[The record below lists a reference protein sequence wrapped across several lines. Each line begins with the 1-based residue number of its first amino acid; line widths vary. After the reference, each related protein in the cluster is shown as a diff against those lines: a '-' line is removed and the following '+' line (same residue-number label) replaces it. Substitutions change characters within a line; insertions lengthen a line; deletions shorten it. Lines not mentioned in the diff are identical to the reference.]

1 MPMGISLRQ
10 QVTVYPPDSDDP
22 NNPTPG
28 SDPFTLR
35 CRFEDK
41 TEVVSDRL
49 GRDVVAS
56 ARILFDKFALV
67 DDAAEYE
74 YTDESGMT
82 RRYGAIKTERKRW
95 LNGKTILTVV
105 YVK

>member
-10 QVTVYPPDSDDP
+10 TVTVYPAGDSDP
-22 NNPTPG
+22 NNPTEG
-28 SDPFTLR
+28 GDPFDLP

-41 TEVVSDRL
+41 TEVVSDKY

-56 ARILFDKFALV
+56 ARILFDKFAPV

-74 YTDESGMT
+74 YTDESGME
-82 RRYGAIKTERKRW
+82 RRYSAIKTERKRW
-95 LNGKTILTVV
+95 LNGKTLITVV